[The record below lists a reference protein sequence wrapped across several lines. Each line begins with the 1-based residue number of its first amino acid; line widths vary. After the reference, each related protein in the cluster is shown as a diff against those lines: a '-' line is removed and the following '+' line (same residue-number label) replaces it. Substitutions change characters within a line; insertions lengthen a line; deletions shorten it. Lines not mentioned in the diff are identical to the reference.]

1 MVYLLEDMETVKNS
15 LDSAL
20 RSAIREI
27 HDRMES
33 IEIDIRRIKSAREGE
48 REQRRRVRREV
59 VTYHEGYSNHERH
72 RNDVDHKISFQND
85 NCSNLLFR
93 EELTLG
99 EYSWCAV
106 NKNQNTEEDL
116 KHNEYNISRSEQY
129 RSDLRQL
136 CAQIERILAV
146 RDCVEMV
153 SSKAALEMMMMM
165 MMVQVRMMVPVARR
179 LERISDQ
186 IMTTGEAILQR
197 LQCGPRSLSNGDIP
211 GEVAAA
217 VMVMLLMSPP
227 HQGQCVVCPA
237 WPAAAWSPA

>member
-116 KHNEYNISRSEQY
+116 KHNEYNISCSEQY

-227 HQGQCVVCPA
+227 PQGQCLVCPA

>member
-116 KHNEYNISRSEQY
+116 KHNEYNIQCSEQY

-153 SSKAALEMMMMM
+153 SSKTAVKMMT

-217 VMVMLLMSPP
+217 VMVLLFMSPP
-227 HQGQCVVCPA
+227 RQGQCLVWPA

>member
-99 EYSWCAV
+99 EYCWCAV

-116 KHNEYNISRSEQY
+116 KHNEYLNTTYHVQNNIG
-129 RSDLRQL
+129 
-136 CAQIERILAV
+136 V
-146 RDCVEMV
+146 
-153 SSKAALEMMMMM
+153 
-165 MMVQVRMMVPVARR
+165 
-179 LERISDQ
+179 
-186 IMTTGEAILQR
+186 T
-197 LQCGPRSLSNGDIP
+197 
-211 GEVAAA
+211 
-217 VMVMLLMSPP
+217 
-227 HQGQCVVCPA
+227 
-237 WPAAAWSPA
+237 

>member
-1 MVYLLEDMETVKNS
+1 M
-15 LDSAL
+15 
-20 RSAIREI
+20 
-27 HDRMES
+27 
-33 IEIDIRRIKSAREGE
+33 
-48 REQRRRVRREV
+48 
-59 VTYHEGYSNHERH
+59 
-72 RNDVDHKISFQND
+72 
-85 NCSNLLFR
+85 
-93 EELTLG
+93 
-99 EYSWCAV
+99 
-106 NKNQNTEEDL
+106 NK
-116 KHNEYNISRSEQY
+116 KHNNTTYNVKCSEQY

-153 SSKAALEMMMMM
+153 SSETAVKMMTMMTM

-217 VMVMLLMSPP
+217 VIVMLPMYPP
-227 HQGQCVVCPA
+227 PQGQCLV
-237 WPAAAWSPA
+237 WPAAGWSPA

>member
-1 MVYLLEDMETVKNS
+1 M
-15 LDSAL
+15 
-20 RSAIREI
+20 
-27 HDRMES
+27 
-33 IEIDIRRIKSAREGE
+33 
-48 REQRRRVRREV
+48 
-59 VTYHEGYSNHERH
+59 
-72 RNDVDHKISFQND
+72 
-85 NCSNLLFR
+85 
-93 EELTLG
+93 
-99 EYSWCAV
+99 
-106 NKNQNTEEDL
+106 
-116 KHNEYNISRSEQY
+116 
-129 RSDLRQL
+129 RQL

-153 SSKAALEMMMMM
+153 SSKAALEMMMMV

-227 HQGQCVVCPA
+227 RQGQCLVCLA

>member
-48 REQRRRVRREV
+48 REHRRRVRREV

-116 KHNEYNISRSEQY
+116 KHNEYNIQCSEQY

-153 SSKAALEMMMMM
+153 SSKAALEMMMV
-165 MMVQVRMMVPVARR
+165 MVQVRMMVPVARR

-217 VMVMLLMSPP
+217 VIVMLLMSPHP
-227 HQGQCVVCPA
+227 QGQCLVCPP